1 MSYDHWRQPNRTQT
15 RTVTAG
21 ERQSDGLRALP
32 PFMKQDK
39 RTNGKLDFGSIQKE
53 VQKVRKRIEREHGL
67 EVGDS
72 LPHRSH
78 SHEDVRAESDHEQ
91 GRPRQG
97 SERHRNVQGGRPFKR
112 CSGIKKTPGIK
123 RDLRPK

>member
-1 MSYDHWRQPNRTQT
+1 
-15 RTVTAG
+15 
-21 ERQSDGLRALP
+21 
-32 PFMKQDK
+32 MKQDK

-53 VQKVRKRIEREHGL
+53 MQKVRKRIEREHGL

-78 SHEDVRAESDHEQ
+78 SHEDVHAERDHEQ
-91 GRPRQG
+91 GRPAKVLVGVIEMFKAGDG
-97 SERHRNVQGGRPFKR
+97 SSDVLA
-112 CSGIKKTPGIK
+112 GIKKTPGIK